1 MTFAAGDLVSPNK
14 LNVYRLPLTSGT
26 ITKGDFVR
34 VVAGN
39 TVVLATATST
49 AAGVYVALET
59 RTFAAGSVTDV
70 ECAGAGAKVVCLM
83 GGTVAP
89 QGLVKIE
96 TGSSEVIAATTA
108 SDINNGY
115 VVGRYQNHPQESV
128 ATAAVDTDL
137 GVILL
142 GAI

>member
-26 ITKGDFVR
+26 ITKGQLVR
-34 VVAGN
+34 VVGGN
-39 TVVLATATST
+39 TVLLATATST
-49 AAGVYVALET
+49 EAGVYVALET
-59 RTFAAGSVTDV
+59 RVFAAGSVTDV

-83 GGTVAP
+83 GGVVAP
-89 QGLVKIE
+89 QGYVKIE
-96 TGSSEVIAATTA
+96 TGSNEVIAGTA
-108 SDINNGY
+108 LNFAAGF

-128 ATAAVDTDL
+128 VTATVDTDL

-142 GAI
+142 GAS

>member
-1 MTFAAGDLVSPNK
+1 MTFTKGDLTQPGKS
-14 LNVYRLPLTSGT
+14 NVQTLPLTSGT
-26 ITKGDFVR
+26 ITKGNFVR
-34 VVAGN
+34 VVGGN
-39 TVVLATATST
+39 TVALATATST

-59 RTFAAGSVTDV
+59 RTFAAGSVEDV
-70 ECAGAGAKVVCLM
+70 QCAMAGTFVVVDA
-83 GGTVAP
+83 GGVIAP
-89 QGLVKIE
+89 GGLVKIE
-96 TGSSEVIAATTA
+96 TGSAEVIAATTA

-128 ATAAVDTDL
+128 VTAAVDTDL